1 MFTNFSQD
9 DLNVKGHV
17 TAKDLVRIFSN
28 TNPGMRV
35 SYEVCK
41 DAEDSLR
48 LAENLVISGTLV
60 RK

>member
-17 TAKDLVRIFSN
+17 TAKDLVRIFSS

-35 SYEVCK
+35 SYEVWK
-41 DAEDSLR
+41 DAEDSLH
-48 LAENLVISGTLV
+48 LAENLLISGTLV